1 MAQKIKLHPET
12 PHQKRVF
19 EIVDKLNSGSVMLF
33 PTDSRYA
40 LGCEFSNKKGL
51 DRIRA
56 IRRVSKDHLFTLL
69 CDSLSGLARFAQIS
83 DNNFKII
90 KRLIPGP
97 FTFILPATKEVPK
110 LMVNTSRKTVGFRV
124 PDSPICLSILAEL
137 GSPILATTAKNR
149 ESGDNDVDVNNPDT
163 EVSNPDDLFHIYDKL
178 VDLVIDDEQPLN
190 PESSTII
197 DMTGDMA
204 IITRRGLGIDRVE
217 EAFAL
222 QNLEFEYS

>member
-19 EIVDKLNSGSVMLF
+19 DIVDMLNSGSVMLF
-33 PTDSRYA
+33 PTDSKYA

-51 DRIRA
+51 DRIRS
-56 IRRVSKDHLFTLL
+56 IRRVDKDHLFTLL
-69 CDSLSGLARFAQIS
+69 CDSLSGLARFAHIS

-110 LMVNTSRKTVGFRV
+110 LMVHPSRKTVGFRV
-124 PDSPICLSILAEL
+124 PDSPICLSILTEL
-137 GSPILATTAKNR
+137 GSPIMATTAKHQ
-149 ESGDNDVDVNNPDT
+149 ESGGNDVEVN
-163 EVSNPDDLFHIYDKL
+163 NPDDLFHIYDKL

-190 PESSTII
+190 PESSTVI
-197 DMTGDMA
+197 DMTGDTA
-204 IITRRGLGIDRVE
+204 VIIRPGLGIGRVE

>member
-19 EIVDKLNSGSVMLF
+19 DIVDMLNSGSVMLF

-40 LGCEFSNKKGL
+40 LGCELSNKKGL

-69 CDSLSGLARFAQIS
+69 CDSLSGLARFAHIS

-110 LMVNTSRKTVGFRV
+110 LMVNASRKTVGFRV
-124 PDSPICLSILAEL
+124 PDSPICQSILGEL
-137 GSPILATTAKNR
+137 GSPILATTAKNLDPD
-149 ESGDNDVDVNNPDT
+149 GNDV
-163 EVSNPDDLFHIYDKL
+163 EVYSPDDLFHIYDKL

-197 DMTGDMA
+197 DMTGNMA
-204 IITRRGLGIDRVE
+204 VITRRGLGIERVE